1 MSLQS
6 YSCIGYTL
14 HSFAPNITLKIL
26 NFCKSVILL
35 PSMLSFRS
43 SCIYYTLRHEAPNI
57 RLALSYFF
65 KSGILHVEYNYTL
78 NVSRETF
85 LKN

>member
-1 MSLQS
+1 MSSQS

-35 PSMLSFRS
+35 PSMLSLDSSHIDYMLRS
-43 SCIYYTLRHEAPNI
+43 QAPNI
-57 RLALSYFF
+57 RLALSHFF
-65 KSGILHVEYNYTL
+65 GKFNILDFYLVALLLMYYSYT
-78 NVSRETF
+78 S
-85 LKN
+85 